1 MTLLTNEPS
10 KSLHGDE
17 PLALLVVEPERVPQL
32 LLHGLHVRI
41 LHQEGC
47 AELAELSKLDLTWW
61 KVRLKRLLFT
71 LDNDVHHCTAV
82 RICSTLFSILSIDIE
97 NIRSVLCFCANWT
110 IISHQIRLHQPVT
123 KIMMA
128 FEKWLI
134 SQIVTWWIGQ
144 VVNWH

>member
-47 AELAELSKLDLTWW
+47 AQLTELSKLDLTWW

-82 RICSTLFSILSIDIE
+82 YVQHFFSILSIDIE
-97 NIRSVLCFCANWT
+97 NIRSVLCFCAN
-110 IISHQIRLHQPVT
+110 
-123 KIMMA
+123 
-128 FEKWLI
+128 
-134 SQIVTWWIGQ
+134 
-144 VVNWH
+144 